1 MPKKATTT
9 KKKTVAKKAVTK
21 KAATKKV
28 ATKKAAAPNNAAAP
42 KKAAAPK
49 PKATKKA
56 KPAVSETSIIANID
70 VGFGNS
76 LFIRGNGAGLSW
88 ESGTELKN
96 ISDTEWSFTTAGAS
110 DELAF
115 KFLLNDEI
123 WADGEDL
130 TVAAGKTSISSPTF
144 S

>member
-28 ATKKAAAPNNAAAP
+28 ATKKAAAP
-42 KKAAAPK
+42 KKAATTK

-96 ISDTEWSFTTAGAS
+96 ISESEWSFTTAGAS

>member
-9 KKKTVAKKAVTK
+9 KKKTVAKKSVTK

-28 ATKKAAAPNNAAAP
+28 ATKKAAAPE
-42 KKAAAPK
+42 KAAASK
-49 PKATKKA
+49 PKATKKVA
-56 KPAVSETSIIANID
+56 SKKTKSAIVETSIIANID
-70 VGFGNS
+70 VGFGNA

-96 ISDTEWSFTTAGAS
+96 ISDSEWSFTTSSAS

-123 WADGEDL
+123 WSDGEDL

>member
-9 KKKTVAKKAVTK
+9 KKKTVAKKSVTK

-28 ATKKAAAPNNAAAP
+28 ATKKAAAPE
-42 KKAAAPK
+42 KAAASK
-49 PKATKKA
+49 PKATKKVA
-56 KPAVSETSIIANID
+56 SKKTKSAIVETSIIANID
-70 VGFGNS
+70 VGFGNA

-96 ISDTEWSFTTAGAS
+96 ISDSEWSFKTSSAS

-123 WADGEDL
+123 WADGSDL
-130 TVAAGKTSISSPTF
+130 TIAAGKTSISSPTF

>member
-9 KKKTVAKKAVTK
+9 KKKTVAKKSVTK

-28 ATKKAAAPNNAAAP
+28 ATKKAAAS
-42 KKAAAPK
+42 K
-49 PKATKKA
+49 PKATKKVA
-56 KPAVSETSIIANID
+56 SKKTKSAIVETSIIANID
-70 VGFGNS
+70 VGFGNA

-88 ESGTELKN
+88 ETGTELKN
-96 ISDTEWSFTTAGAS
+96 ISDSEWSFTTSSAS

-123 WADGEDL
+123 WSDGEDL

>member
-28 ATKKAAAPNNAAAP
+28 VTKKAAAP
-42 KKAAAPK
+42 KKAASTK

>member
-21 KAATKKV
+21 KAVAKKV
-28 ATKKAAAPNNAAAP
+28 ATKKTAAP

-49 PKATKKA
+49 PTATKKVASKKA

-76 LFIRGNGAGLSW
+76 LFIRGNGAGLNW

-96 ISDTEWSFTTAGAS
+96 VSGNEWSFTTSSAS
-110 DELAF
+110 DEVAF

-123 WADGEDL
+123 WSDGEDL
-130 TVAAGKTSISSPTF
+130 TVAAGKTLISSPTF

>member
-21 KAATKKV
+21 KAVAKKV
-28 ATKKAAAPNNAAAP
+28 ATKKTAAP

-49 PKATKKA
+49 PTATKKVASKKA

>member
-28 ATKKAAAPNNAAAP
+28 ATKKTAAP